1 MNPPKCALLLT
12 VLLSAGFCSDAMA
25 NLALFDTY
33 KDTPENTA
41 HILAVARN
49 RLGDPNLISLLRLED
64 LNEAP
69 KGSPFEITYPASNTA
84 DIFWD
89 LTGTGFE
96 LSAVYIFG
104 GSNGA
109 NLYKVTDAAQMI
121 SGSAIIHPPVTGRS
135 AQFAGISHTLF
146 LGVAVPEP
154 SSVVFLALGAAGAL
168 LAWRLRRR

>member
-1 MNPPKCALLLT
+1 MKATPCTQVMIALLWMRISST
-12 VLLSAGFCSDAMA
+12 ATA
-25 NLALFDTY
+25 NLSLIDTY

-109 NLYKVTDAAQMI
+109 NLYKVTDAA
-121 SGSAIIHPPVTGRS
+121 
-135 AQFAGISHTLF
+135 
-146 LGVAVPEP
+146 
-154 SSVVFLALGAAGAL
+154 
-168 LAWRLRRR
+168 